1 MRGYRPTVSG
11 PVTRLDT
18 YVNEQA
24 LANAVAF
31 AEWGFPVV
39 SVWGVDDGVCRC
51 VAGAACRTPGK
62 HPIPRDGFKAATTD
76 VDRVTTMLKAAGSD
90 GQYGVRPAPNTILI
104 DADGEGYAEKV
115 KQHGLTDTLIVRSG
129 NGLHLYF
136 YWPPEYG
143 PVPTHLFGWKVRSA
157 DHEGI
162 VIGAGSQHASGKT
175 YRMYRQN
182 GHDVH
187 EMLASIK
194 NFPQALVPQT
204 NTLKLVVSEGVRQPE
219 SIGVGSRHDYLRDTA
234 RFLRGRGL
242 VGEALFEA
250 VNAVNMK
257 MPEPKPE
264 EDVRRAIGDVET
276 RFGEDPVPLTAEE
289 AVAAAVNL
297 IVSQSDYHAAN
308 SAAPEW
314 VSPLAAYGLVTMV
327 SGPPKAGKSTFIS
340 GLMQAREDGSVF
352 LWGDPVPK
360 GPMLL
365 VTEEGGFPVVRKTVG
380 LSSLFILDRM
390 AFVVAGL
397 KSLDHLLVALG
408 AWTQPLESPALV
420 IIDTLAVWGDI
431 KDENDSMLATKA
443 IVALK
448 VWAQVSGAA
457 VVLVHHTRKG
467 GGEHGEAIRG
477 GSGIFAAVDQSAELG
492 FGLDPKSDNRT
503 LTTVG
508 RIDFGESKRL
518 SFDRDTQTYSLDM
531 APPPDTLDLDQFP
544 EDGYGKDGLTR
555 EDAEKLWDL
564 RTSSTNIK
572 LKELVAAG
580 RLVTKDVRL
589 PGERV
594 TRKVY
599 WRPRPLLDV
608 RSVGER
614 MADIHGG
621 VGEAE

>member
-289 AVAAAVNL
+289 VVAAVPAGTLFTKVG
-297 IVSQSDYHAAN
+297 DYLAALPAN
-308 SAAPEW
+308 IEW
-314 VSPLAAYGLVTMV
+314 VSPLAAYGFVSLVA
-327 SGPPKAGKSTFIS
+327 GPPKAGKSTLVS
-340 GLMQAREDGSVF
+340 NLLWAREHNEMF
-352 LWGDPVPK
+352 LWGDDVPE
-360 GPMLL
+360 GPTVL
-365 VTEEGGFPVVRKTVG
+365 VTEEGGLAVARKVEG
-380 LSSLFILDRM
+380 LTKLDILDRK
-390 AFVVAGL
+390 AFIMAGL
-397 KSLDHLLVALG
+397 SKLDHLLAALQQWC
-408 AWTQPLESPALV
+408 AENPKALIV
-420 IIDTLAVWGDI
+420 IDTLAIWGDI
-431 KDENDSMLATKA
+431 EDENDAGHATRAIAALA
-443 IVALK
+443 VL
-448 VWAQVSGAA
+448 AQVTGSAII
-457 VVLVHHTRKG
+457 LIHHARKG
-467 GGEHGEAIRG
+467 GGDHGEAIRG
-477 GSGIFAAVDQSAELG
+477 SGAILGTVDQAVELSYATG
-492 FGLDPKSDNRT
+492 RASDDRK
-503 LTTVG
+503 LELSG
-508 RIDFGESKRL
+508 RLIYPETRDL
-518 SFDRDTQTYSLDM
+518 IFDRATNSYSVTNVPYVD
-531 APPPDTLDLDQFP
+531 PWQLDLFP
-544 EDGYGKDGLTR
+544 VDGAGGWRR
-555 EDAEKLWDL
+555 EDAEGLWGL
-564 RTSSTNIK
+564 GKGATNK
-572 LKELVAAG
+572 RLATLVADG
-580 RLVTKDVRL
+580 RLLRVEVHT
-589 PGERV
+589 PGDRMSHPEY
-594 TRKVY
+594 TRPK
-599 WRPRPLLDV
+599 PLLVLDN
-608 RSVGER
+608 RSVGEQ
-614 MADIHGG
+614 MSDIFAK
-621 VGEAE
+621 EEE